1 MESPATPMELTG
13 DTHRVDDVLERGF
26 VLEVEGRR
34 VPGAVWTPPDGEGP
48 RPLVLIGHGATAHKR
63 FDYVLALAR
72 ELVRRYGFAAV
83 AIDGAGHGDRR
94 SSPDDDG
101 MQIFSDFLGE
111 WAREGSTDEAVADW
125 RATLDAVRQLPEV
138 GDGPV
143 GYWGLSMGTI
153 YGVPL
158 VAAER
163 RIQVAVFGLMGLVG
177 PTRDRMA
184 ADAREVA
191 CPVMF
196 IQQWDDSLIPRDSV
210 FELFDALGSLDKRLH
225 ATPGEHSAVPAE
237 EFTLSARFLARHP
250 SGGDALI

>member
-158 VAAER
+158 VA
-163 RIQVAVFGLMGLVG
+163 
-177 PTRDRMA
+177 
-184 ADAREVA
+184 DAREVA

-237 EFTLSARFLARHP
+237 EFTLSARFLARHLA